1 MPVHCV
7 ETALGMSGVLS
18 LLSDNSFVN
27 VSDGLQTEHAVY
39 ALLFASANV
48 VAILLWLR

>member
-7 ETALGMSGVLS
+7 ETALGMSEGLS
-18 LLSDNSFVN
+18 SLSDNSFVN
-27 VSDGLQTEHAVY
+27 VSGGLQTEHAVK

-48 VAILLWLR
+48 VAILLWLK